1 MKSKDQQLLEEAYSK
16 TLNESVSNSEQ
27 IAEILFNVISTQPF
41 VSWYQSKFEDFVTG
55 EENAPSKDQLLLD
68 LQRLISRFAPNK

>member
-1 MKSKDQQLLEEAYSK
+1 MKSQFDQLIEQ
-16 TLNESVSNSEQ
+16 TLNESVMGNEQ

-55 EENAPSKDQLLLD
+55 EEDAPSKDQLLLD
-68 LQRLISRFAPNK
+68 LQKLISRFASNK

>member
-1 MKSKDQQLLEEAYSK
+1 MKSQFDQLIEQ

-55 EENAPSKDQLLLD
+55 EEDAPSKDQLLLD
-68 LQRLISRFAPNK
+68 LQKLISRFAPNK

>member
-1 MKSKDQQLLEEAYSK
+1 MKSQFDQLIEQ
-16 TLNESVSNSEQ
+16 TLNESVMGNEQ

-55 EENAPSKDQLLLD
+55 EEDAPSKDQLLLD
-68 LQRLISRFAPNK
+68 LQKLISRFAPNK